1 MSPFPGFLF
10 ERIQVLQEQVTDRVG
25 RFELQRSTPL
35 GRRPHQHLHALR
47 YLLNDHSP
55 RMPAL
60 LHMPYRTVRM
70 GGARVDLVPMVRKG
84 CGYH

>member
-1 MSPFPGFLF
+1 
-10 ERIQVLQEQVTDRVG
+10 
-25 RFELQRSTPL
+25 L